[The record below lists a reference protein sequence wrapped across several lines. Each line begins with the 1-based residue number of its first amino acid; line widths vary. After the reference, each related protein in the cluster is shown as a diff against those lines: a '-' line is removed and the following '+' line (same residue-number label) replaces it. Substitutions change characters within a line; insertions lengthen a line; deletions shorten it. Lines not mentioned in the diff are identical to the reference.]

1 MLIITG
7 TCFVFKDFPIF
18 AALRTTPTFQFYL
31 EIDMHPKVKAIETM
45 ATAEAFEQ
53 RQAKAGEG
61 SPIIPSFRPGD
72 TVKIAVRVVEGE
84 KERIQNFQGVV
95 IARRGSGMN
104 ETFRVRKISNGVGVE
119 RIFPIHSPIIQS
131 MQVVK
136 EGTVRRAKL
145 YYLRGMSEKKIR
157 QKLS

>member
-1 MLIITG
+1 
-7 TCFVFKDFPIF
+7 
-18 AALRTTPTFQFYL
+18 
-31 EIDMHPKVKAIETM
+31 MHPKVKSVEDA
-45 ATAEAFEQ
+45 AKKAAFEM
-53 RQAKAGEG
+53 RKEKAGEL
-61 SPIIPSFRPGD
+61 SPELPTFNPGD

-95 IARRGSGMN
+95 LGRRGSGMS

-119 RIFPIHSPIIQS
+119 RVFPVCSPIIQS
-131 MQVVK
+131 MEVVK
-136 EGTVRRAKL
+136 TGSVRRAKL

>member
-1 MLIITG
+1 M
-7 TCFVFKDFPIF
+7 
-18 AALRTTPTFQFYL
+18 
-31 EIDMHPKVKAIETM
+31 VKELKMIETI
-45 ATAEAFEQ
+45 TKAEAFEM
-53 RQAKAGEG
+53 RKAKAGEA
-61 SPIIPSFRPGD
+61 SPEMPAFRPGD
-72 TVKIAVRVVEGE
+72 TVKIAVRVIEGE

-131 MQVVK
+131 MQVLK
-136 EGTVRRAKL
+136 SGAVRRAKL

>member
-1 MLIITG
+1 
-7 TCFVFKDFPIF
+7 
-18 AALRTTPTFQFYL
+18 
-31 EIDMHPKVKAIETM
+31 
-45 ATAEAFEQ
+45 
-53 RQAKAGEG
+53 
-61 SPIIPSFRPGD
+61 
-72 TVKIAVRVVEGE
+72 
-84 KERIQNFQGVV
+84 
-95 IARRGSGMN
+95 MN

-131 MQVVK
+131 LQVLK